1 MRTARWILASLM
13 ALALVGCVTTGTAI
27 YPPTADGPLARLD
40 VDALVRA
47 NPAQPGDEVHV
58 ITVGRT
64 ASASYH
70 VVVIPDRETPHVHQT
85 HDGTILVL
93 RGSGTLYLGAERLTV
108 RPGALLVIPR
118 NVPHYFVNAGPQPA
132 VGYVVWSPP
141 METPDRVAAAMPEG
155 APR

>member
-1 MRTARWILASLM
+1 MRMMRLALMSLI
-13 ALALVGCVTTGTAI
+13 ALALAGCAAGGTAI
-27 YPPTADGPLARLD
+27 YPPSIGQALTQLD

-47 NPAQPGDEVHV
+47 NPAQPGEEVHI

-70 VVVIPDRETPHVHQT
+70 VVIIPDRETPHVHQT

-93 RGSGTLYLGAERLTV
+93 RGTGTLYLGAERLAV
-108 RPGALLVIPR
+108 HPGSLLVIPR
-118 NVPHYFVNAGPQPA
+118 NVPHYFVNAGPAPA

-141 METPDRVAAAMPEG
+141 METADRVAATMPESH
-155 APR
+155 AP